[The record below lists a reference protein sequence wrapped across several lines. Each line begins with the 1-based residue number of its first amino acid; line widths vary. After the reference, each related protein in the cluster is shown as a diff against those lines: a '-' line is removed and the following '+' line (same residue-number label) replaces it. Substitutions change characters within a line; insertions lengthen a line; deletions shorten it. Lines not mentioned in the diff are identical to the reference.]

1 MDKRIADE
9 KLECNVDR
17 KGAQISELPSA
28 KINKSEYFT
37 GKMILT
43 LDQTR
48 LVKQAEFTY
57 SQFGQES

>member
-1 MDKRIADE
+1 MDKRITDE
-9 KLECNVDR
+9 KLECSVDR
-17 KGAQISELPSA
+17 KGAQISELSSA

-57 SQFGQES
+57 SQLGQES

>member
-1 MDKRIADE
+1 MDKRIVDE

-17 KGAQISELPSA
+17 KGAQISELSSA

-43 LDQTR
+43 LDLTR

-57 SQFGQES
+57 SQLGQES